1 MTLTYNSRDAALRLG
16 VSRQWLRQFLR
27 EHPADKSGIPFYIPI
42 GNRKRFTE
50 RDLERILEANR
61 ETEKELLSSRTS
73 VFRISTFRDQATEE
87 YWKDKTPTA
96 DRLVRALVPLKEE
109 D

>member
-1 MTLTYNSRDAALRLG
+1 MSLTFDIKDAAQRLG
-16 VSRQWLRQFLR
+16 VSRRWLREFLR
-27 EHPADKSGIPFYIPI
+27 EHPADKAGIPFYVPI

-50 RDLERILEANR
+50 RDLERILDANR

-87 YWKDKTPTA
+87 PWKGEIATRG
-96 DRLVRALVPLKEE
+96 RLAQALVPLKEE
-109 D
+109 N